1 MTSEDMLYTALSS
14 VMPTYHLAM
23 DGERAEAAVYREATP
38 GTVYESDVPIVT
50 TDRFDIEI
58 YQQKDDPTKAVS
70 IIQALRAAGFFARIS
85 GPQDMAPFGNVLYYI
100 DRLSASRTRGME

>member
-1 MTSEDMLYTALSS
+1 MTSEDMLYTALSL

-38 GTVYESDVPIVT
+38 GVVYESDVPIVT
-50 TDRFDIEI
+50 TDRFDIEV
-58 YQQKDDPTKAVS
+58 YQQEHNPTKVTA
-70 IIQALRAAGFFARIS
+70 IIQALLAAGFFARLS
-85 GPQDMAPFGNVLYYI
+85 GSQTMAEYEGAGYSV